1 MRKIK
6 KKGKKI
12 QYTRLKKPSFGKVF
26 RKKLI
31 RIFTILGILC
41 LVGSR
46 VAYEVLLDKE
56 KKDFE
61 YYCQSQSDSIDKETS
76 KLMKKNIDGIL
87 TEKES
92 LEQWKNA
99 IEFKMLTGN
108 ALGFACAVYELDLKE
123 VIVKTRDRSCVLVP
137 DKTKDY
143 TYKYVDTHETLNQVY
158 EEAALLEK
166 EDKKQEWY
174 YRMTVEEVYVKDGE
188 FVPGKVV
195 ISRIQREGVYEDEEE
210 AEEAREGEIIKE
222 YDFTP
227 DNKEKYQLCREIK
240 GPFYVLN
247 DIKNTETLQ
256 WLENWVDER
265 KKESQGKIEGYSK
278 MHTSEGLLKG
288 KFINMEVVGEEFGED
303 MEVWLCIAKN
313 YNLLESY
320 GKTALIVYVGL
331 VFIGL
336 IIALLT
342 AYRTFLKLQAQYQI
356 DEYRRNTT
364 NTMAHDLKSPLM
376 AISGYAENL
385 KSAVHEEKR
394 EYYENAILENVGY
407 MNEIIAKTLELAK
420 IEDAGYQLSYCSV
433 DLLELTHELKKKYEP
448 LAEDRGLEWEIEG
461 NCIIQA
467 DKTAMTQVVENLL
480 SNVVKY
486 AAEGSLI
493 SIQMT
498 EKAYEIRNGMSQM
511 IEGDIEELW
520 KPFVKG
526 DNSRSGKK
534 GTGIGLTIVKNI
546 LDAHQFELNLSQE
559 DNEFVVRVD
568 F

>member
-1 MRKIK
+1 
-6 KKGKKI
+6 
-12 QYTRLKKPSFGKVF
+12 
-26 RKKLI
+26 
-31 RIFTILGILC
+31 
-41 LVGSR
+41 
-46 VAYEVLLDKE
+46 
-56 KKDFE
+56 
-61 YYCQSQSDSIDKETS
+61 
-76 KLMKKNIDGIL
+76 MKTTL
-87 TEKES
+87 ES
-92 LEQWKNA
+92 
-99 IEFKMLTGN
+99 G
-108 ALGFACAVYELDLKE
+108 
-123 VIVKTRDRSCVLVP
+123 
-137 DKTKDY
+137 
-143 TYKYVDTHETLNQVY
+143 
-158 EEAALLEK
+158 
-166 EDKKQEWY
+166 
-174 YRMTVEEVYVKDGE
+174 
-188 FVPGKVV
+188 
-195 ISRIQREGVYEDEEE
+195 YED
-210 AEEAREGEIIKE
+210 AEIVKE

-227 DNKEKYQLCREIK
+227 EDKSEYIYYAKSEELRLLGPIYSNAVNLEETKKELY
-240 GPFYVLN
+240 
-247 DIKNTETLQ
+247 DWT
-256 WLENWVDER
+256 ER
-265 KKESQGKIEGYSK
+265 KWKYLERNATENSEQMGYVRIYEQVSSGFGTGMFFYSATLGDDLSK
-278 MHTSEGLLKG
+278 RI
-288 KFINMEVVGEEFGED
+288 F
-303 MEVWLCIAKN
+303 AAQP
-313 YNLLESY
+313 YNLIDSY
-320 GKTALIVYVGL
+320 GLQTLIVY
-331 VFIGL
+331 IGVTVL
-336 IIALLT
+336 SIILTLMT